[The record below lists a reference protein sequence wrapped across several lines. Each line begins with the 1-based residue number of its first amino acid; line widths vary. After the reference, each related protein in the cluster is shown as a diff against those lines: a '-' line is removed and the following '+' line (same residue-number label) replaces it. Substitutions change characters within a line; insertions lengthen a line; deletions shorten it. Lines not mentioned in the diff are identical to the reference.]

1 MEGASGKANCE
12 QQLPS
17 MPIPR
22 PSLGSAGQR
31 LTELLG
37 QAYEPALPSGKGQ
50 VHSRQLVCL
59 PFLQLIL
66 GGPGQ
71 PLSSLLL

>member
-1 MEGASGKANCE
+1 
-12 QQLPS
+12 

-22 PSLGSAGQR
+22 PSLRSAGQR

-37 QAYEPALPSGKGQ
+37 QVYEPVLRSGKGQ

-59 PFLQLIL
+59 SFLQLIL

-71 PLSSLLL
+71 PISSLLL